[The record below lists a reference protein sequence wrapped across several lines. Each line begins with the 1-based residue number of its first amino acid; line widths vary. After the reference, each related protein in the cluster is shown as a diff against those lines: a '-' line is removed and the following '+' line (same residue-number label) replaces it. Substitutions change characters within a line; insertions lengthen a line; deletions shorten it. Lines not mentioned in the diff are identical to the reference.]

1 MESQEK
7 PADRNRMAESEEKAG
22 GYVYILEVKDIDL
35 PVCKIG
41 MTTRTPYE
49 RCDEINNSSTGD
61 FIWSVAHYIAVDN
74 CKKLETLVH
83 SKLVPL
89 RQKGREFFN
98 INADIANK
106 ALSSI
111 FDAQTEIKKINGKEI
126 LAMQGESSK
135 KSEKAKRKHNFKKI
149 DSEYAKVLQS
159 FASSLNVKGR
169 PFGQLNKPTFGMSD
183 GNDGVQWNLSVSTD
197 TGVIRLG
204 VNLEGMQYNNWPIT
218 KFILSEI
225 NNPKIAEVVKKLN
238 NPNDVHIRF
247 SRDAWQ
253 VTARPFIVERYL
265 GGKEFTFAES
275 NPEQWSRMLKEAL
288 GCLNKEMNYCGRAK
302 QTVTLEN
309 KPENVEQARVME
321 VSPHLTI
328 WSPLSLSGNIYENI
342 DQKIAELQPV
352 YEWVNEASQ
361 S

>member
-1 MESQEK
+1 MVEIERK
-7 PADRNRMAESEEKAG
+7 TR
-22 GYVYILEVKDIDL
+22 GYVYILEVKDIVL

-61 FIWSVAHYIAVDN
+61 FIWSVAHHIAVDN
-74 CKKLETLVH
+74 CHKLETLVH
-83 SKLVPL
+83 SKLAPL

-98 INADIANK
+98 INADDANT
-106 ALSSI
+106 ALISI
-111 FDAQTEIKKINGKEI
+111 FDNQTEIKKVNTEEINSTPQKSTSKNKR
-126 LAMQGESSK
+126 GERIF
-135 KSEKAKRKHNFKKI
+135 KRI
-149 DSEYAKVLQS
+149 DSEYAELLQL
-159 FASSLNVKGR
+159 FSSLLNVKGR
-169 PFGQLNKPTFGMSD
+169 PFGQLSKPIFGMSD

-204 VNLEGMQYNNWPIT
+204 VNLEGMKYRNWPIS

-225 NNPKIAEVVKKLN
+225 DNPTIDEIKAKLSNPDKIF
-238 NPNDVHIRF
+238 IRF

-253 VTARPFIVERYL
+253 VTARPFIVEKYL
-265 GGKEFTFAES
+265 GGKEFTFSES
-275 NPEQWSRMLKEAL
+275 NSSQWSKTLDDAL

-302 QTVTLEN
+302 QKVTLQN
-309 KPENVEQARVME
+309 KPKNGEQVRIME

-328 WSPLSLSGNIYENI
+328 WSNLSLSGNV
-342 DQKIAELQPV
+342 QKNVESNIAELQPV
-352 YEWVNEASQ
+352 YEWVKKVSQ